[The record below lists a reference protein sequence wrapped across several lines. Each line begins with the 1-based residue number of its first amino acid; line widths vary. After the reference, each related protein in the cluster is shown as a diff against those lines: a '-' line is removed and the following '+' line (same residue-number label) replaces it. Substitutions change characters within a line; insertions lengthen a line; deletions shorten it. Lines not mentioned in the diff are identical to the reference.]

1 MNAPIPSN
9 EADRLAA
16 PRQYRIPDT
25 AEEAFDEIISLGS
38 SIRGC
43 PIALAAADF
52 SHGICPD
59 CAQSHFPQYA
69 KKSTAAWHRRKRGVR
84 FHAGSS
90 AGIGPVSLDMRRV
103 FGLETEYGITV
114 DGMADVDVVRESIAI
129 VRSYTE
135 HGAHLKWDYT
145 SEDPHLDAR
154 GFRAPELRQDTDEA
168 AYYELDKHRN
178 LSFAEIKSD
187 LVLSNGARFYNDHAH
202 PEYSTPECATL
213 KDIVAQDKAGER
225 VLEECMRRR
234 NSHLP
239 KGQACRLYKNNTDF
253 QGHSYG
259 CHDNFLMRREVPW
272 DRVVNDIVS
281 FLVTRQIFAGAG
293 KLGIEGEDQRSKS
306 GAFQLA
312 QRSDFFEVLT
322 SIDTMNRRPIV
333 NTRDEPHAAE
343 ALYRRFHVIV
353 GDANMSEWATAMKI
367 GATAL
372 ALELIENDRAPRITL
387 DDPVAATRL
396 ISRDQR
402 WKWLVVRED
411 GATIAALDIQRE
423 WLDAARTHCERD
435 EDAGW
440 ILREWEQVLED
451 LARDPMSTCDRCD
464 WAAKRFL
471 LDTFRDA
478 EKLDWSH
485 PWLQAL
491 DLEYHDVS
499 LDNGLYY
506 ELARGAQMRRVVT
519 EEEIRNAIFYPPSGT
534 RAFFRGRAVAKFN
547 KDITSLQW
555 DALTFGSDSTALT
568 FEFPHPAFDPG
579 LDKLN
584 ALINSARSVSD
595 LR

>member
-1 MNAPIPSN
+1 M
-9 EADRLAA
+9 
-16 PRQYRIPDT
+16 
-25 AEEAFDEIISLGS
+25 
-38 SIRGC
+38 
-43 PIALAAADF
+43 
-52 SHGICPD
+52 
-59 CAQSHFPQYA
+59 
-69 KKSTAAWHRRKRGVR
+69 K
-84 FHAGSS
+84 
-90 AGIGPVSLDMRRV
+90 RV

-114 DGMADVDVVRESIAI
+114 DGMADLDVVRESIAI

-145 SEDPHLDAR
+145 GEDPHQDAR

-239 KGQACRLYKNNTDF
+239 DGQTCRLYKNNTDF

-272 DRVVNDIVS
+272 EHIVRDIVS
-281 FLVTRQIFAGAG
+281 FLVTRQLFAGAG
-293 KLGIEGEDQRSKS
+293 KLGVEGEDERTHS
-306 GAFQLA
+306 ADFQLA

-333 NTRDEPHAAE
+333 NTRDEPHADGD
-343 ALYRRFHVIV
+343 LYRRFHIIV

-367 GATAL
+367 GTTAL
-372 ALELIENDRAPRITL
+372 VLELIEKGCAPRIAL
-387 DDPVAATRL
+387 EDPILATRL
-396 ISRDQR
+396 VSRDQH
-402 WKWLVVRED
+402 WKWPVRRQD
-411 GATIAALDIQRE
+411 GTTMGALDVQRE
-423 WLDAARTHCERD
+423 WLEAARRHCEPG
-435 EDAGW
+435 EDTAW
-440 ILREWEQVLED
+440 ILREWEQVLRD
-451 LARDPMSTCDRCD
+451 LASDPMSTRDRCD

-471 LDTFRDA
+471 LETFREA
-478 EKLDWSH
+478 ENLDWSH

-499 LDNGLYY
+499 LENGLYY
-506 ELARGAQMRRVVT
+506 ELVREGQMQRVVT
-519 EEEIRNAIFYPPSGT
+519 EDVIKHAIFYPPDGT

-547 KDITSLQW
+547 DQITSLQW
-555 DALTFGSDSTALT
+555 DALTFGANSDEMTIHL
-568 FEFPHPAFDPG
+568 PHPAFDPQ
-579 LDKLN
+579 LDRLN
-584 ALINSARSVSD
+584 ALIRDARSVQE